1 MNWREQLNSTNTEE
15 IKRYNQLQTWYP
27 YLKDEF
33 TKPYMRHIAAKIA
46 NYKQNEELLC
56 PSKVNIFRAF
66 RKYSYEAVKLVI
78 LGQNPYPGKG
88 IADGLVFSTKNKETP
103 KSLKNIFKELIND
116 FPDIRLLSNSLDNWA
131 EQGALLINTIFT
143 THAGMSKAHI
153 DYGWEIFTD
162 KVLELLNNHKNSIV
176 FMLWGNDAKKYK
188 SKITN
193 KKHLI
198 LEAARP
204 SPLSVNKGFFGCS
217 HFKKTYN
224 FIKDKYNYDF
234 DFSTK

>member
-15 IKRYNQLQTWYP
+15 IKRYGQLKTWYP

-33 TKPYMRHIAAKIA
+33 TKPYMRRISAKIA
-46 NYKQNEELLC
+46 NYKQNEGLLC
-56 PSKVNIFRAF
+56 PSKGNIFRAF
-66 RKYSYEAVKLVI
+66 RKCPYEAVKLVI
-78 LGQNPYPGKG
+78 LGQDPYPGKG

-103 KSLKNIFKELIND
+103 KSLKNIFKELTND

-131 EQGALLINTIFT
+131 EQGALLINTVFT
-143 THAGMSKAHI
+143 THAGISKAHI
-153 DYGWEIFTD
+153 NYGWEILTN
-162 KVLELLNNHKNSIV
+162 KILELLNNHNNSIV
-176 FMLWGNDAKKYK
+176 FMLWGNDARKYK

-198 LEAARP
+198 LEAVHP
-204 SPLSVNKGFFGCS
+204 SPLSANRGFFGCN
-217 HFKKTYN
+217 HFKKAYN